1 MRKSALF
8 SGSLYILFGAL
19 FTYFA
24 IQDLS
29 RNQDWG
35 FYTYLLVVL
44 ATFDIGS
51 GIKLISFHFF
61 LKKKQAENKTK
72 NKK

>member
-1 MRKSALF
+1 MRRSALF
-8 SGSLYILFGAL
+8 SGILYFFFGAL

-24 IQDLS
+24 IEDLN

-35 FYTYLLVVL
+35 FYTYLLVIL

-51 GIKLISFHFF
+51 GIKLVSFHFF
-61 LKKKQAENKTK
+61 LKKKQTENKKTK
-72 NKK
+72 